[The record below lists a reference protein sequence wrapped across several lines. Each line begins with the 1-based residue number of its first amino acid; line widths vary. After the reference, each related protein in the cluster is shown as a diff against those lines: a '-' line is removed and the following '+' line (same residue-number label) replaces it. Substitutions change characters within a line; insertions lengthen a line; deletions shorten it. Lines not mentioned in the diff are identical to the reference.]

1 MSIIRTKYL
10 GPTNTKGSR
19 IKASIG
25 PDAVTLPYD
34 HALSGSGNHK
44 SAAHA
49 LATKLGLEGSWA
61 RYTDHATGD
70 GYVFVNLDAAD
81 HSRGFDITN

>member
-10 GPTNTKGSR
+10 KPTDHKGER
-19 IKASIG
+19 IRASIG

-34 HALSGSGNHK
+34 YALSGSVNHK

-49 LATKLGLEGSWA
+49 LATKLGLEGRWA

-81 HSRGFDITN
+81 GSRGFDTTN

>member
-10 GPTNTKGSR
+10 GPTDHKGGR

-44 SAAHA
+44 TAAHA

>member
-10 GPTNTKGSR
+10 GPTDHKGSR

-25 PDAVTLPYD
+25 PDAVILPYD

-44 SAAHA
+44 TAAHA

-70 GYVFVNLDAAD
+70 GYVFVNLSAAD
-81 HSRGFDITN
+81 GSRGFDVTN

>member
-10 GPTNTKGSR
+10 GPTDVMPSR

-25 PDAVTLPYD
+25 PDAVALPYD

-44 SAAHA
+44 TAAHA
-49 LATKLGLEGSWA
+49 LATKLGLEGRWA

-70 GYVFVNLDAAD
+70 GYVFVNLSAAD

>member
-10 GPTNTKGSR
+10 GPTDVMPSR

-25 PDAVTLPYD
+25 PDAVILPYD

-44 SAAHA
+44 SAAWA

-70 GYVFVNLDAAD
+70 GYVFVNLSAAD
-81 HSRGFDITN
+81 GSRGFDVTN

>member
-10 GPTNTKGSR
+10 GPTDHKGGR

-44 SAAHA
+44 SAAWA

-81 HSRGFDITN
+81 GSRGFDITN

>member
-10 GPTNTKGSR
+10 GPTDHKGSR

-34 HALSGSGNHK
+34 YTLTGSSNHK

-49 LATKLGLEGSWA
+49 LATKLGLEGRWA
-61 RYTDHATGD
+61 RYTDHAAGN
-70 GYVFVNLDAAD
+70 GYVFVNLDAAEQY
-81 HSRGFDITN
+81 RGFDITN